1 MNQKKLVSPEDQYL
15 GVDPHNIIR
24 MQIEIAV
31 EALTDIAN
39 SSSMSSESMKK
50 TAYDAI
56 NELEMIDA
64 IYTYGFKD

>member
-1 MNQKKLVSPEDQYL
+1 MNQKKQVSPEDQYL
-15 GVDPHNIIR
+15 GVDPLNIIR

-31 EALTDIAN
+31 EALTDIAG
-39 SSSMSSESMKK
+39 SSSMTNDTMKK

-64 IYTYGFKD
+64 MYTYGFKD

>member
-1 MNQKKLVSPEDQYL
+1 MSQKKQVSPEDQYL

-31 EALTDIAN
+31 EALADIAN
-39 SSSMSSESMKK
+39 SNTMSNELMKK
-50 TAYDAI
+50 TAYEAI

-64 IYTYGFKD
+64 MYTYGYKD

>member
-1 MNQKKLVSPEDQYL
+1 MSNRKLVSPEDQYL

-31 EALTDIAN
+31 EALADIAN
-39 SSSMSSESMKK
+39 SNSMDSELMRK

-56 NELEMIDA
+56 NELEMIDSM
-64 IYTYGFKD
+64 YTYGFKD

>member
-1 MNQKKLVSPEDQYL
+1 MSQKNLVSPEDQYL

-64 IYTYGFKD
+64 MYTYGFKD

>member
-15 GVDPHNIIR
+15 GIDPHNIIK

-31 EALTDIAN
+31 EALADIAN
-39 SSSMSSESMKK
+39 SNSMDSELMRK

-56 NELEMIDA
+56 NELEMIDSM
-64 IYTYGFKD
+64 YTYGFKD

>member
-1 MNQKKLVSPEDQYL
+1 MSLKNQVSPEDQYL

-31 EALTDIAN
+31 EALTDIAG
-39 SSSMSSESMKK
+39 SSSMTNDTMKK

-64 IYTYGFKD
+64 MYTYGFKD

>member
-1 MNQKKLVSPEDQYL
+1 MSLKKQVSPEDQYL

-31 EALTDIAN
+31 EALTDIAG
-39 SSSMSSESMKK
+39 SSSMTNDTMKK

-56 NELEMIDA
+56 NELEMIDSM
-64 IYTYGFKD
+64 YTYGFKD